1 MYDSSKILH
10 LFAVIALIGPLL
22 LTPKWVYLYRSE
34 MGRKLLHE
42 LHLVT
47 GIAGWIV
54 LLSGTFMLYLQNWA
68 LLSLVWLQVSLGLFV
83 AIQIFDH
90 FWADIQEEKL
100 EQEPENNTSR
110 LKIWFLV
117 KLGLYSLITIL
128 MIVKQ

>member
-1 MYDSSKILH
+1 MYYLSKILH
-10 LFAVIALIGPLL
+10 LFAAIALIGPLM

-68 LLSLVWLQVSLGLFV
+68 LLSLVWIQVSLGLFIV
-83 AIQIFDH
+83 IQIFDH
-90 FWADIQEEKL
+90 FWADVQEEKL
-100 EQEPENNTSR
+100 EQNSDASSKK
-110 LKIWFLV
+110 LQIWLVV
-117 KLGLYSLITIL
+117 KLGLYAFITIL
-128 MIVKQ
+128 MILKP